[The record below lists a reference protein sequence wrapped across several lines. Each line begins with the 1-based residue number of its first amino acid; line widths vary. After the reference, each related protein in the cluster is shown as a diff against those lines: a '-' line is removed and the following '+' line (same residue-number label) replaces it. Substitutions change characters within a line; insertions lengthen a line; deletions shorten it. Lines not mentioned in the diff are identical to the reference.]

1 MAALMPSAGTI
12 IKQYHYPMRPLTIA
26 RRSNP
31 AWEVIMFR
39 TFMIGATAALALS
52 AAALNASDSFAQGS
66 LKEQLVGT
74 WTMVSNVNFRPDGS
88 RYEALGRNPQGV
100 FILDANGHFAI
111 TIIGESRPKFASNN
125 RLEGTADENKSA
137 VHGAIAYFGTYTV
150 NESDHTL
157 NFRIERCTFPN
168 WDGTAQK
175 RSVTITG
182 DEMKYTNMAA
192 SGGGKAE
199 LVWKRAK

>member
-1 MAALMPSAGTI
+1 
-12 IKQYHYPMRPLTIA
+12 MR
-26 RRSNP
+26 R
-31 AWEVIMFR
+31 
-39 TFMIGATAALALS
+39 
-52 AAALNASDSFAQGS
+52 AQS
-66 LKEQLVGT
+66 
-74 WTMVSNVNFRPDGS
+74 
-88 RYEALGRNPQGV
+88 
-100 FILDANGHFAI
+100 
-111 TIIGESRPKFASNN
+111 SNN

>member
-1 MAALMPSAGTI
+1 V
-12 IKQYHYPMRPLTIA
+12 
-26 RRSNP
+26 RR
-31 AWEVIMFR
+31 
-39 TFMIGATAALALS
+39 
-52 AAALNASDSFAQGS
+52 AQS
-66 LKEQLVGT
+66 
-74 WTMVSNVNFRPDGS
+74 
-88 RYEALGRNPQGV
+88 
-100 FILDANGHFAI
+100 
-111 TIIGESRPKFASNN
+111 SNN

-150 NESDHTL
+150 NESDHTV
-157 NFRIERCTFPN
+157 NFHIERCTFPN
-168 WDGTAQK
+168 WDGTDQK